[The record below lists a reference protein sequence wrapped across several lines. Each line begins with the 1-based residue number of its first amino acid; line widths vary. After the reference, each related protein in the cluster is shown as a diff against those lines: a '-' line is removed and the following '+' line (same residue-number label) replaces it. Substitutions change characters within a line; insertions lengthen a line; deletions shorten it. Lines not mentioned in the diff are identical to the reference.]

1 MGRLPEH
8 IAIIMDGN
16 GRWAEM
22 RGVSR
27 IEGHRRGAERTGE
40 IIEACCEIGIKNLT
54 LYTFSMENWKRP
66 EDEVAMLMSLLRHY
80 LEKETENM
88 IKKGISLRFIG
99 NIALLPDDLI
109 AQIRE
114 TEKMT
119 LNGLRMRLILA
130 LSYGGRDEIIR
141 SIKKIMLSGI
151 KPDELNEKIFSQYLD
166 TEGIPDPDMI
176 IRTSGEKRLSNF
188 LIYQSAYSE
197 LYFTDT
203 LWPDFTKE
211 EFFEVIRDYQKRQ
224 RRFGGLN

>member
-27 IEGHRRGAERTGE
+27 IEGHRRGAERTRE